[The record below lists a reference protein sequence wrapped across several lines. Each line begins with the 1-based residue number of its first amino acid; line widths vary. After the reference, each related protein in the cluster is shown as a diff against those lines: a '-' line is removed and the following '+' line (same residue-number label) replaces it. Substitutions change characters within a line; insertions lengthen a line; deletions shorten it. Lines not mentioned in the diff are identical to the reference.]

1 MTGEKYKNTRHFFN
15 VLKVAIVLLFV
26 SLIITIKP
34 IYADTKTEV
43 YGGDILENADGSY
56 MTSVFIK
63 NNKGIMGYKIKLKYN
78 EKELSVKTVTAG
90 EAYRNG
96 TFENNIG
103 MKKGTCD
110 VLWAGTKNVKKDG
123 ELFYLK
129 FTKEK
134 DFKNKAVIKLSYSK
148 GDTFDEKYRN
158 SQLECKDIEITNL
171 DKLLANTNVKFENT
185 EVKEAVDY
193 TLTHGDAEKII
204 KAVEEVKKP
213 GSHYNHDHDDL
224 ATIDKDST
232 TQNILAKLI
241 EKGIDVSKIQTL
253 DNDKQIDAVEK
264 LYSKAKKEKDSDNGI
279 QTLDNKTN
287 VLPFLIGGS
296 VLGCFIIGLLI
307 CIIVKKKKKDNNH
320 E

>member
-1 MTGEKYKNTRHFFN
+1 MVGIEYKSRRHFCDF
-15 VLKVAIVLLFV
+15 LQITIIVLFV

-34 IYADTKTEV
+34 TYADSKAEV

-56 MTSVFIK
+56 MTSVLLK
-63 NNKGIMGYKIKLKYN
+63 NSKGIMGYRINLKYN
-78 EKELSVKTVTAG
+78 EKEISVKTVTAG
-90 EAYRNG
+90 DSYKNG

-123 ELFYLK
+123 ALFYLK

-134 DFKNKAVIKLSYSK
+134 GFKKRTVIKLSYSK
-148 GDTFDEKYRN
+148 GDTFDEKYKN
-158 SQLECKDIEITNL
+158 VQLECKEIEITSL
-171 DKLLANTNVKFENT
+171 DQLLANTNVKFENT

-213 GSHYNHDHDDL
+213 GSHSNHEHDDL

-241 EKGIDVSKIQTL
+241 EKGINVSKIQKL
-253 DNDKQIDAVEK
+253 DNDKQNDAVEK
-264 LYSKAKKEKDSDNGI
+264 LYSEAKKEQDSDNGI
-279 QTLDNKTN
+279 QTLDNKTSI
-287 VLPFLIGGS
+287 LPLIIGGC
-296 VLGCFIIGLLI
+296 VLGCLIIASVI
-307 CIIVKKKKKDNNH
+307 CIIVKSKKKDNNH

>member
-1 MTGEKYKNTRHFFN
+1 MVEREYKKRRYFCN
-15 VLKVAIVLLFV
+15 VLQIAIVFLFMT
-26 SLIITIKP
+26 LIITMKP
-34 IYADTKTEV
+34 TYADTKTEV

-56 MTSVFIK
+56 MTSVLIK
-63 NNKGIMGYKIKLKYN
+63 NNKGIMGYKINLKYN

-90 EAYRNG
+90 EPYRNG

-110 VLWAGTKNVKKDG
+110 VLWAGTKNIKKDG

-134 DFKNKAVIKLSYSK
+134 DFKKKAVIKLSYSK
-148 GDTFDEKYRN
+148 GDTFDEEYRN
-158 SQLECKDIEITNL
+158 SQLECKNIEITSL

-213 GSHYNHDHDDL
+213 GSHSNHDHDDL

-232 TQNILAKLI
+232 TQNILAKMI
-241 EKGIDVSKIQTL
+241 ESGIDVSKIQIL
-253 DNDKQIDAVEK
+253 DNDKQNDAVEK
-264 LYSKAKKEKDSDNGI
+264 LYSKAKKEQDSDNGI
-279 QTLDNKTN
+279 QTLDYKTH
-287 VLPFLIGGS
+287 VLPFIIGGS
-296 VLGCFIIGLLI
+296 ILGCLIIVSVI
-307 CIIVKKKKKDNNH
+307 CIIVKSKKKDNNY

>member
-1 MTGEKYKNTRHFFN
+1 MVGKEYKKRRHFCN
-15 VLKVAIVLLFV
+15 ALQIAIVFLFM
-26 SLIITIKP
+26 SLIITMKFT
-34 IYADTKTEV
+34 YADTKTEV

-56 MTSVFIK
+56 MTSVLIK
-63 NNKGIMGYKIKLKYN
+63 NNKGMMGYKINLKYN
-78 EKELSVKTVTAG
+78 EKEISVKTVTAG
-90 EAYRNG
+90 DSYKNG

-123 ELFYLK
+123 ALFYLK

-134 DFKNKAVIKLSYSK
+134 GFKKKAVIKLSYSK
-148 GDTFDEKYRN
+148 GDTFDEKYK
-158 SQLECKDIEITNL
+158 SVQLECKDIEITSL

-213 GSHYNHDHDDL
+213 GSHSNHDHNDL

-241 EKGIDVSKIQTL
+241 EKGVDVSKIQTL
-253 DNDKQIDAVEK
+253 DNDKQIEAVEK
-264 LYSKAKKEKDSDNGI
+264 LYDKATEEKNSDEGI
-279 QTLDNKTN
+279 KTLDNKTIA
-287 VLPFLIGGS
+287 LPFIIGGC
-296 VLGCFIIGLLI
+296 VLGCLIIASVI